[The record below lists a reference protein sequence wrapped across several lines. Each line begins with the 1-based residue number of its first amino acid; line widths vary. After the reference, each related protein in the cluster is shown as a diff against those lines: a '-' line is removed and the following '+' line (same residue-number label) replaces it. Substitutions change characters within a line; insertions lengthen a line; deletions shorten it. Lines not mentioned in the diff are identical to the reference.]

1 MLRVIVSL
9 RSLLALFDQYT
20 TSVSP
25 FLSHCLAAPFGLE
38 LRFFRFANVTDV
50 TGQMVS

>member
-1 MLRVIVSL
+1 MLRVIVSH
-9 RSLLALFDQYT
+9 RTLLALFEQSPP
-20 TSVSP
+20 SVSP

-38 LRFFRFANVTDV
+38 LHFFRFANVTDV